1 MEPVPKQW
9 HQPQDNIVLE
19 TLQIQVVFKTTISL
33 RSKPKICMTDR
44 DAQDSG
50 ASEQG
55 FIAKEDE

>member
-1 MEPVPKQW
+1 MAPTSRQYSFG
-9 HQPQDNIVLE
+9 NI
-19 TLQIQVVFKTTISL
+19 TNPSGIPTTISL